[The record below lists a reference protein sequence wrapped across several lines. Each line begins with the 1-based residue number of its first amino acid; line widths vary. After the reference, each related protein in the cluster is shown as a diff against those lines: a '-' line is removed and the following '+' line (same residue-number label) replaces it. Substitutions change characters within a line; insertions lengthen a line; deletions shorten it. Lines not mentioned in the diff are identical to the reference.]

1 MAMDFLGN
9 IGMGYT
15 SFSQTA
21 YIQSN
26 YTGRYASDDLGVM
39 SIEEQAIS
47 TSNSHNQY
55 SRYADYSHLTVDPSD
70 DKTFWFNTE
79 IFKLNYRRDVVG
91 AFKIASDFNYDIGVV
106 SIDSPMVGII
116 YLTPKPSSP
125 PFAKKGQKIKKGD
138 TICLIEAM
146 KTFNEIKSDRDC
158 TIKTVMVK
166 NGEAVEFGQPLFEIS

>member
-1 MAMDFLGN
+1 MLDKKTNEIIDALIKKVKDNNLGSIKLSHKTITIEISN
-9 IGMGYT
+9 LSIN
-15 SFSQTA
+15 
-21 YIQSN
+21 QSLDQNTKN
-26 YTGRYASDDLGVM
+26 YSNVSNLDLNN
-39 SIEEQAIS
+39 EK
-47 TSNSHNQY
+47 NDN
-55 SRYADYSHLTVDPSD
+55 
-70 DKTFWFNTE
+70 F
-79 IFKLNYRRDVVG
+79 
-91 AFKIASDFNYDIGVV
+91 V

-158 TIKTVMVK
+158 TIKTVMIK

>member
-1 MAMDFLGN
+1 MLDKKINETIEVLIKKIKDNNLTSIKLSNKSNTIEISNNLTSQFSNQNTQN
-9 IGMGYT
+9 IPT
-15 SFSQTA
+15 
-21 YIQSN
+21 
-26 YTGRYASDDLGVM
+26 
-39 SIEEQAIS
+39 
-47 TSNSHNQY
+47 TSNQGIKDENNI
-55 SRYADYSHLTVDPSD
+55 L
-70 DKTFWFNTE
+70 
-79 IFKLNYRRDVVG
+79 I
-91 AFKIASDFNYDIGVV
+91 

-158 TIKTVMVK
+158 TIKSVMVK

>member
-1 MAMDFLGN
+1 MLDKKINQTIDVLIKKIKDNNLSSIKLSNKTNTIEISNNSIIVGPDQNSLN
-9 IGMGYT
+9 ISPT
-15 SFSQTA
+15 
-21 YIQSN
+21 N
-26 YTGRYASDDLGVM
+26 
-39 SIEEQAIS
+39 
-47 TSNSHNQY
+47 NQNLKNETN
-55 SRYADYSHLTVDPSD
+55 DN
-70 DKTFWFNTE
+70 F
-79 IFKLNYRRDVVG
+79 I
-91 AFKIASDFNYDIGVV
+91 

-158 TIKTVMVK
+158 IIKTVMVK

>member
-1 MAMDFLGN
+1 MLDKKTIEAIDALIKKIKDNNLGSIKLSNKTNTIEISNNSINQSSNQN
-9 IGMGYT
+9 IKNIPINN
-15 SFSQTA
+15 QN
-21 YIQSN
+21 IE
-26 YTGRYASDDLGVM
+26 SDTNDSL
-39 SIEEQAIS
+39 I
-47 TSNSHNQY
+47 
-55 SRYADYSHLTVDPSD
+55 
-70 DKTFWFNTE
+70 
-79 IFKLNYRRDVVG
+79 
-91 AFKIASDFNYDIGVV
+91 

-158 TIKTVMVK
+158 IIKTVLVK